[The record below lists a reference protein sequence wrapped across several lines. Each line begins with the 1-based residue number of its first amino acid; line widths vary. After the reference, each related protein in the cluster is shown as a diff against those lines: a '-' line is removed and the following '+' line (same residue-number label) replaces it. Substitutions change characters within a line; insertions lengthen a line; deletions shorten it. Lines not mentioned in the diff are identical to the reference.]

1 MKKYLILTY
10 GCQMNEN
17 DSQRLGGL
25 LQKIGY
31 EETTVMEDADAILL
45 NT

>member
-1 MKKYLILTY
+1 MGTMKKYLILTY

-25 LQKIGY
+25 LQK
-31 EETTVMEDADAILL
+31 
-45 NT
+45 